1 MGKQTEARKDGE
13 ERQNEA
19 VIDLDH
25 NYGKFSSVKFIHKIM
40 DDVLSLVVNVE
51 TDYNIIIRK
60 ESNHSEAKE
69 VEEGEIVND
78 NEEPDELIETWVS
91 DVSNEETCF
100 DEIFPN
106 SYEKKEI
113 DE

>member
-1 MGKQTEARKDGE
+1 MGEPHTEPGPVESSEPKQTEARKDGE

-40 DDVLSLVVNVE
+40 DDVLSSVVNVE
-51 TDYNIIIRK
+51 TDIIVIRK
-60 ESNHSEAKE
+60 ESDHSEAKE

-78 NEEPDELIETWVS
+78 NEEPDELIETWMS
-91 DVSNEETCF
+91 DVSNEETRF
-100 DEIFPN
+100 
-106 SYEKKEI
+106 
-113 DE
+113 